1 MMDIVLL
8 YNIDFN
14 KAFVFD
20 DDKNLIVD
28 QSKMN
33 ATKQFMI
40 KWGFMIQLIIGEDDL
55 QHRFTKEIYSFENR
69 IEMLR
74 LYKMGNEFKQRM
86 EILRNMS
93 F

>member
-69 IEMLR
+69 I
-74 LYKMGNEFKQRM
+74 
-86 EILRNMS
+86 
-93 F
+93 